1 MNFDDRMR
9 KMAGE
14 ERMVLPADLE
24 NRIEEVLE
32 QKTSKRTGGAV
43 RFSMRRAVALT
54 AAGVLLLS
62 VTVSASVGL
71 YRQRMEAMNHE
82 KLEEYYAQ
90 LQQARVNA
98 DSQNRDLT
106 EEEKVRFREL
116 IAAYRELG
124 TFPKGEL
131 TMLDAPEAYQDGV
144 AFYAATSTF
153 FFPEKEMSDEELL
166 QYIDFIEKRDYSLM
180 TINQEIEDGEYVY
193 EPQKTEPAVTV
204 TDREILDSDAV
215 YEPDRELT
223 IAYEG
228 DMGVECMAAGANAI
242 YLGGYGRIERMEIG
256 SGDAQLFYDDFGGD
270 EILVNSLYEAVDG
283 SVYAGISRL
292 SGTKSAAFGRTE
304 IYHIGADGKLL
315 DHFAVGDREKNV
327 IDSIATDD
335 DGRVYVHTRVREE
348 QTKASV
354 MIYDGQ
360 GQKIS
365 SVQESDYQIPE
376 SAGLGRGKDGAVYVA
391 VHMYMEDG
399 PKTGLAK
406 LEPETGIMSTVYADL
421 QSEGNNIVWDVVCQG
436 VDTDFIVWGYDG
448 VYTYNIRDEKAV
460 RIMAPYE
467 AVCGFEGAC
476 VTVLPDGRIVFLN
489 TTESVQTTLD
499 NGAQTWVKNAEKTM
513 IYYVPTVK

>member
-193 EPQKTEPAVTV
+193 EPQKTEQTVAV

-242 YLGGYGRIERMEIG
+242 YLGGYGRIERTEIG

-283 SVYAGISRL
+283 SVYAGISSL

-304 IYHIGADGKLL
+304 IYHISSDGKLL
-315 DHFAVGDREKNV
+315 NHFAVCDREKNL
-327 IDSIATDD
+327 IDSIATDG
-335 DGRVYVHTRVREE
+335 DGRLYVHTRVRETE
-348 QTKASV
+348 SGASV
-354 MIYDGQ
+354 LIYDDQ

-365 SVQESDYQIPE
+365 SVQESDYTIPE
-376 SAGLGRGKDGAVYVA
+376 SAGLGRGRDGAVYVS
-391 VHMYMEDG
+391 VCSKSS
-399 PKTGLAK
+399 PKIGLAK
-406 LEPETGIMSTVYADL
+406 LEPETGTMSTVYADL
-421 QSEGNNIVWDVVCQG
+421 QSEGSNIVWDVVCQG

-448 VYTYNIRDEKAV
+448 VYTYNIGDEKAV

-476 VTVLPDGRIVFLN
+476 VSVLHDGRVVFLN

-499 NGAQTWVKNAEKTM
+499 NGVQTWVKNAEKTM